1 LRAVETSKSGGENVL
16 SRGGGASGA
25 CFGRELLF
33 ILFFQMYLTTD
44 ELGKRREDEEE
55 EIDTY
60 LKVIY
65 LKRYCM
71 RWKTCNV
78 YIRSHEN
85 IIRSQR
91 QKKL

>member
-1 LRAVETSKSGGENVL
+1 MPRGSGKAVRRLRAVETSKSGGENVL

-65 LKRYCM
+65 LKTVLYALEDVQCI
-71 RWKTCNV
+71 
-78 YIRSHEN
+78 Y
-85 IIRSQR
+85 
-91 QKKL
+91 

>member
-1 LRAVETSKSGGENVL
+1 
-16 SRGGGASGA
+16 
-25 CFGRELLF
+25 
-33 ILFFQMYLTTD
+33 MYLTTD
-44 ELGKRREDEEE
+44 ELGKRREDEDE